1 MSVLG
6 TSCIQGFQSSP
17 TTPGR
22 CVPDCPTQQ
31 GFELQVRNGI
41 PACVYKTNASVYFTL
56 KNAPGLGDGFVLRV
70 PTLTSFANYA
80 RQTGNTS
87 TYNEYKTAKDAYDKD
102 SAVALERVGKSQQLA
117 DAFAELQTA
126 ENVRDKSPQAYQD
139 ARVRYY
145 TLLNG
150 EGWLNEETARI
161 TNAEALPKV
170 AQYLA
175 TYQDLNTRVQQ
186 QQKTSEVVTGVKDKL
201 ISMKDDFK
209 MTTDVFSKQI
219 AELKNQIEIEKKAGQ
234 IKAGTVMD
242 WMGFLLNVLLVVT
255 AIAAAFVLIR
265 KLLQKQAS
273 PAYTTTST
281 VR

>member
-1 MSVLG
+1 M
-6 TSCIQGFQSSP
+6 
-17 TTPGR
+17 
-22 CVPDCPTQQ
+22 PDCPTQQ

-56 KNAPGLGDGFVLRV
+56 KSAPGVSDGFVSRIT
-70 PTLTSFANYA
+70 TLQQFANYA
-80 RQTGNTS
+80 SRTGQS
-87 TYNEYKTAKDAYDKD
+87 SVFGEYKTAKDAYDKD
-102 SAVALERVGKSQQLA
+102 SAVALERVGKTQQIA

-150 EGWLNEETARI
+150 EGWLEEEKARI

-170 AQYLA
+170 AQYLT
-175 TYQDLNTRVQQ
+175 TYEDLNTRVQQ
-186 QQKTSEVVTGVKDKL
+186 QQKTNDVVNGVKDKL

-219 AELKNQIEIEKKAGQ
+219 ADLKNQIEIEKKAGQ
-234 IKAGTVMD
+234 IKTGTVME

-255 AIAAAFVLIR
+255 AIAASFVLIR
-265 KLLQKQAS
+265 KLMQTQGS
-273 PAYTTTST
+273 STYTATPS